1 MTALHGKSQDQA
13 PGATESIEVLV
24 GATSC
29 QTTALFHEGECPH
42 PPPTLGPV
50 ALQRQQMIRQLPV
63 ELPPSGCR
71 PAQPRAALF
80 SPSPPPPP
88 QASPVPSCL
97 PHCIP
102 SGLVHCQVKNTV
114 PQVQDHRLPPHTSV
128 RQVPCPG
135 QTAPSHTQK
144 RTITE
149 RCRHREH
156 TRHVTGYMRSQSDMS
171 AVKQEQTQHGVSRRQ
186 KGNLDL

>member
-1 MTALHGKSQDQA
+1 MASPRTRPQVPQSPSRFWSGQPPAKLLPFSMKANALTH
-13 PGATESIEVLV
+13 
-24 GATSC
+24 
-29 QTTALFHEGECPH
+29 
-42 PPPTLGPV
+42 PPTLGPV

-80 SPSPPPPP
+80 SP
-88 QASPVPSCL
+88 SPVPSCL